1 MVSSG
6 KAVGGTIFPGAGNKY
21 SITLQLPPGIIS
33 SLDILMP
40 YHPDHH
46 LLVTF
51 YFISIIV
58 RMCFLELNVRVGL

>member
-6 KAVGGTIFPGAGNKY
+6 KAVGGAIFPAAGNKY
-21 SITLQLPPGIIS
+21 SITPQLPPGIIS

-40 YHPDHH
+40 YHPDNP

-58 RMCFLELNVRVGL
+58 RMCFLELNMIF